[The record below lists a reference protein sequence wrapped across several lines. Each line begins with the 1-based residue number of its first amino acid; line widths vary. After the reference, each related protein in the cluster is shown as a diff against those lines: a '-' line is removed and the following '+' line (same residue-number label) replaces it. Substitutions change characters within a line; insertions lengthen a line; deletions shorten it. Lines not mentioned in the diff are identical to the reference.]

1 MTKIMKAF
9 RFLRTVA
16 VCALL
21 IFTASYGASARK
33 WVSTWATAQ
42 QVVEPHNNPPIP
54 LAGETLR
61 QIVQVSIPGK
71 EIRLRLSNRFSQDD
85 LEIIRVEIAQART
98 EGSSPD
104 IYPKT
109 AKTLTFKGNESVTLK
124 AGEEI
129 YCDPL
134 RFKLKERMNVA
145 ITITYGRAPANI
157 ITGHPGSRTTSYFM
171 GKEARTDHWYTI
183 ESIDVKAP
191 RKAASIAVLGDSI
204 TDGRGTTTNGQ
215 DRWTD
220 NLSRRL
226 LKDKRTKNLSVL
238 NLGLGG
244 NCVIGPGGNGP
255 VARSRYDHDLLEMQ
269 GVKYII
275 LFEGV
280 NDLGTT
286 RDGMAT
292 AQELISVFTEITQK
306 AHAKGIKVIG
316 ATVMPFKHNRY
327 YTEDHEKGRQYFNDW
342 IRTGGVVDGLIDFD
356 AAMSG
361 KDEPDALNPKY
372 LFENDW
378 LHPNAQGYKAMGDYI
393 DLNLF

>member
-1 MTKIMKAF
+1 MKTF
-9 RFLRTVA
+9 RILRTA
-16 VCALL
+16 AICALL
-21 IFTASYGASARK
+21 VLTASQAHARK
-33 WVSTWATAQ
+33 WVTTWATAQ
-42 QVVEPHNNPPIP
+42 QVAEPHNNPPIP

-61 QIVQVSIPGK
+61 QIVQVSISGK
-71 EIRLRLSNRFSQDD
+71 EIRLRLSNRFSQDN
-85 LEIIRVEIAQART
+85 LEIVRVEIAQARS

-104 IYPKT
+104 IYPRT
-109 AKTLTFKGNESVTLK
+109 AKTLTFGGKESVTLK
-124 AGEEI
+124 AGEERYSDAI
-129 YCDPL
+129 

-145 ITITYGRAPANI
+145 ITITYGNAPSNI
-157 ITGHPGSRTTSYFM
+157 ITSHPGSRTTSYFL
-171 GKEARTDHWYTI
+171 GRDTKTDHWYTI
-183 ESIDVKAP
+183 ESIEVKAG
-191 RKAASIAVLGDSI
+191 RKAGAIAVLGDSI

-255 VARSRYDHDLLEMQ
+255 TARSRYEHDLLEMS

-280 NDLGTT
+280 NDLGTC
-286 RDGMAT
+286 RDGMET
-292 AQELISVFTEITQK
+292 AEALISAFTEIAQK

-327 YTEDHEKGRQYFNDW
+327 YNETREQGRQYFNKW
-342 IRTGGVVDGLIDFD
+342 IRTGGVMDGLIDFD
-356 AAMSG
+356 AVMSG
-361 KDEPDALNPKY
+361 KEEPDALDPQY

-378 LHPNAQGYKAMGDYI
+378 LHPNAQGYKVMGDCI

>member
-1 MTKIMKAF
+1 MKAF
-9 RFLRTVA
+9 RILRTA
-16 VCALL
+16 AICALL
-21 IFTASYGASARK
+21 ILTASQAQARK
-33 WVSTWATAQ
+33 WVTTWATAQ
-42 QVVEPHNNPPIP
+42 QVAEPHNNPPVP

-61 QIVQVSIPGK
+61 QIVQVSISGK
-71 EIRLRLSNRFSQDD
+71 EIRLRLSNRFSQDN
-85 LEIIRVEIAQART
+85 LEIVRVEIAQART

-104 IYPKT
+104 IYPRT
-109 AKTLTFKGNESVTLK
+109 AKVLTFGGKESVTLK
-124 AGEEI
+124 AGEER
-129 YCDPL
+129 YSDAL

-145 ITITYGRAPANI
+145 ITITYGNAPSNI
-157 ITGHPGSRTTSYFM
+157 ITSHPGSRTTSYFL
-171 GKEARTDHWYTI
+171 GRDAKTDHWYTI
-183 ESIDVKAP
+183 ESIEVKAG
-191 RKAASIAVLGDSI
+191 RKAGAIAVLGDSI

-255 VARSRYDHDLLEMQ
+255 TARSRYEHDLLEMS

-280 NDLGTT
+280 NDLGTC
-286 RDGMAT
+286 RDGMET
-292 AQELISVFTEITQK
+292 AEALISAFTEIAQK

-327 YTEDHEKGRQYFNDW
+327 YNETREQGRQYFNKW
-342 IRTGGVVDGLIDFD
+342 IRTGGVMDGLIDFD
-356 AAMSG
+356 AVMSG
-361 KDEPDALNPKY
+361 KEEPDALDPKY

-378 LHPNAQGYKAMGDYI
+378 LHPNAQGYKVMGDCI